1 MTPRYQTSAPDAWVR
16 PRASADPAQRMA
28 HYGPIEPMDRPS
40 LWRANWREIVGT
52 AALSGATLFAFGLLI
67 WSFS

>member
-1 MTPRYQTSAPDAWVR
+1 MIVQRRGPPFKHH
-16 PRASADPAQRMA
+16 AQ
-28 HYGPIEPMDRPS
+28 GVVWELSDRPS
-40 LWRANWREIVGT
+40 LWRANWPGIVGT

>member
-1 MTPRYQTSAPDAWVR
+1 MTAHRIHTNRAPMDYRSGIV
-16 PRASADPAQRMA
+16 PL
-28 HYGPIEPMDRPS
+28 DRPS